1 MNFHWILCCVYK
13 ALKEAKNIRAFLK
26 PMEKHLEDL
35 ESADFSEVKG
45 KIAGLMHTVCLIWAN
60 SNYYNKPGR
69 LIVLLQ
75 EICNLLIQQVF

>member
-1 MNFHWILCCVYK
+1 MNLHWMLYCVYK
-13 ALKEAKNIRAFLK
+13 ALNEAKNINAFLK
-26 PMEKHLEDL
+26 SMEKRLEDL

-60 SNYYNKPGR
+60 SKYYNKPAR
-69 LIVLLQ
+69 VIVLLQ